1 MMITYMAPFPRGTRV
16 SQPYGA
22 NKGQGPNP
30 PGGHTGKDYAVEI
43 GTPVHAASDGI
54 VRNSSWL
61 TDNYMAN
68 PWWLTR
74 MGGDI
79 LVLDATDP
87 FIRSEFLPTF
97 IYAHL
102 LDSIAQVGAHV
113 RKGQI
118 IATSGN
124 SGTATTGPHC
134 HVEVMPPNWDWN
146 NGTYGRVNPDLYFT
160 EYPDDV
166 AVTSKPQTKPA
177 PRPKPSVAKDDDMPT
192 PLSLGP
198 IHRKPGSTILGKG
211 KSWYLKDKTGKTNL
225 NVAAGGSGILYDVD
239 LFIQGT
245 GLPADERIEVQFILA
260 KGPLRTG
267 YYTQDAARGSKDGK
281 FHGNARFNRVV
292 PKGCHVEVSIKS
304 TITGPDLTVYGADGK
319 YWK

>member
-1 MMITYMAPFPRGTRV
+1 MITITYMAPFPRGTRV

-74 MGGDI
+74 MGGDT
-79 LVLDATDP
+79 LVLDATHP

-102 LDSIAQVGAHV
+102 LDSIAPVGARV
-113 RKGQI
+113 KKRQI

-146 NGTYGRVNPDLYFT
+146 NGTYGRVDPDLYFT

-166 AVTSKPQTKPA
+166 PVQSAPA
-177 PRPKPSVAKDDDMPT
+177 PDKKASEMPAA
-192 PLSLGP
+192 SRIGP
-198 IHRKPGSTILGKG
+198 VHRTPGSTRLAKA
-211 KSWYLKDKTGKTNL
+211 KDWFLKDRDGKTNL
-225 NVAAGGSGILYDVD
+225 NVAKPGAGYYNVD
-239 LFIQGT
+239 LFIHGT
-245 GLPADERIEVQFILA
+245 GLPAGEKIIVQFVFVKGSKKSGYFSQDACFGSKSKSGDFMGRAAFNDVVPAGYRIEVSV
-260 KGPLRTG
+260 R
-267 YYTQDAARGSKDGK
+267 
-281 FHGNARFNRVV
+281 
-292 PKGCHVEVSIKS
+292 S
-304 TITGPDLTVYGADGK
+304 TCDTANLSVYGGSAAV
-319 YWK
+319 WK